1 MKRSQKYWT
10 GSAALFGLA
19 SLALSA
25 SFQTPAYAQ
34 GVSPQLDIG
43 QIELQAKQAQQK
55 QAAKP
60 AAGKPAQNVAAQAG
74 TGQTL
79 AAASGAASAP
89 SAPKV
94 SSAKLAS
101 AKLASARLA
110 SASPSPVTATSTAAS
125 TQAKPAASA
134 STALASADP
143 AADTDAAKPK
153 SAKRVAA
160 GPAAAKGPYYVDFRA
175 RTAASYGHAFVWFG
189 KTSEKK
195 VDVAGLHPAGDATEF
210 VVGHLLPVPAETGAS
225 YGDLDPQYLTA
236 NYRVYMN
243 EADAKRVFAYIRHLQ
258 ATHKLW
264 NEMTNNCTTFL
275 GQIASYMGLKTPFY
289 LKVPEDY
296 VNSLKELNGGKQFVQ
311 LAPESTG
318 FFGAS
323 NN

>member
-1 MKRSQKYWT
+1 MKRSPNYWT
-10 GSAALFGLA
+10 GSAVLFGLA
-19 SLALSA
+19 SLTLSA
-25 SFQTPAYAQ
+25 GFQVPAQAQGFSPEMASGQEQTPYQSQRAVRPVAR
-34 GVSPQLDIG
+34 
-43 QIELQAKQAQQK
+43 
-55 QAAKP
+55 
-60 AAGKPAQNVAAQAG
+60 KPAQNTVAQSGA
-74 TGQTL
+74 GQTP
-79 AAASGAASAP
+79 AAAPGAASASP
-89 SAPKV
+89 
-94 SSAKLAS
+94 AKLAS
-101 AKLASARLA
+101 VTPASVTA
-110 SASPSPVTATSTAAS
+110 SASTSTAS
-125 TQAKPAASA
+125 TSTATPAKPDASA

-143 AADTDAAKPK
+143 AAGTDAAKQKP
-153 SAKRVAA
+153 AKRVATA
-160 GPAAAKGPYYVDFRA
+160 VGKGPYYVDFRA

-195 VDVAGLHPAGDATEF
+195 VDVAGLHPAGDAGAF

-275 GQIASYMGLKTPFY
+275 GQIASFMGLKTPFY

-296 VNSLKELNGGKQFVQ
+296 VNSLKEINGGKQFVQ

-318 FFGAS
+318 FFGG
-323 NN
+323 NNGGNNN

>member
-1 MKRSQKYWT
+1 MKRSPNYWT
-10 GSAALFGLA
+10 GSAVLFGLA
-19 SLALSA
+19 SLTLSA
-25 SFQTPAYAQ
+25 SFQVAQAQ
-34 GVSPQLDIG
+34 GFSPQLDIG
-43 QIELQAKQAQQK
+43 QIQIQSQ

-60 AAGKPAQNVAAQAG
+60 VARKPARSAIAQNGAAQSP
-74 TGQTL
+74 
-79 AAASGAASAP
+79 SGAASVSSIP
-89 SAPKV
+89 TSSTPKVSAPK
-94 SSAKLAS
+94 
-101 AKLASARLA
+101 LA
-110 SASPSPVTATSTAAS
+110 SASPALVTATNAVASTA
-125 TQAKPAASA
+125 KPSASA
-134 STALASADP
+134 ALASADP
-143 AADTDAAKPK
+143 AADTEGAKPK
-153 SAKRVAA
+153 PAKRAA
-160 GPAAAKGPYYVDFRA
+160 AAAAKGPYYVDFRA

-296 VNSLKELNGGKQFVQ
+296 VNSLKELNDGKQFVQ

-318 FFGAS
+318 FFGG
-323 NN
+323 NNN